1 MYVYIY
7 NGFSTIYSVFTYDK
21 MIRNLLRN
29 YQTREFYMWFGTV
42 EKPDKLYISDFN
54 LTTCPERK
62 HSTTIKLDP
71 EEAVETEPKK
81 ETT

>member
-1 MYVYIY
+1 
-7 NGFSTIYSVFTYDK
+7 
-21 MIRNLLRN
+21 
-29 YQTREFYMWFGTV
+29 MWFGTV